1 MIRCTFH
8 LNNSQLSTFSCPGV
22 GFFPA
27 YSGNAG
33 VNRNNPDKTA
43 VSGKGPLPP
52 GKYYIVL
59 RPGSGA
65 AHFVKSLTYSVL
77 SGSNHFHWFALYR
90 EDSDIDDYTFIS
102 EVERGNF
109 RLHPA
114 GYKGISNGCITFLNT
129 SHFNIMRAALLRQPT
144 FKIGG
149 TQLDALGTVQVY

>member
-8 LNNSQLSTFSCPGV
+8 LNGGQLSNLSCPGI

-33 VNRNNPDKTA
+33 ESRNNPDKTN
-43 VSGKGPLPP
+43 VPSIGPLPP
-52 GKYYIVL
+52 GKYYIVT

-65 AHFVKSLTYSVL
+65 AHFIKSAAYSIL
-77 SGSNHFHWFALYR
+77 SGSDHFAWFALYR
-90 EDSDIDDYTFIS
+90 EDSKIDDYTFVD

-114 GYKGISNGCITFLNT
+114 GWEGVSNGCITFV
-129 SHFNIMRAALLRQPT
+129 SRDHYNILRRALLQTPT
-144 FKIGG
+144 MNIGG
-149 TQLDALGTVQVY
+149 FTAFGTVQVY